1 VPGTV
6 GSIRKLDW
14 DSMRVNFFFTAA
26 PGVLEAM
33 PTSWITSFLLP
44 PGRGADINALVAA
57 FPNLTVIDVGAVIA
71 QVQDLTSKLVRV
83 VQFVFA
89 FALIAGAVVLLAALR
104 ATHDERMHELAV
116 LRTLGARNPQLR
128 TAMLSEFVVLGVL
141 SAILAAIGALATGY
155 ILAIKVFEISY
166 DPDWLALSGYVLMAV
181 IGVVVC
187 GWLGVRG
194 LLQRTVVDG
203 LRSVA

>member
-1 VPGTV
+1 
-6 GSIRKLDW
+6 
-14 DSMRVNFFFTAA
+14 
-26 PGVLEAM
+26 M

-44 PGRGADINALVAA
+44 PGRGDDINAMVSA
-57 FPNLTVIDVGAVIA
+57 FPNVTVIDVGAVIA
-71 QVQDLTSKLVRV
+71 QVQDLTSKLIGV
-83 VQFVFA
+83 VQFVFG
-89 FALIAGAVVLLAALR
+89 FALIAGVIVLFAALR
-104 ATHDERMHELAV
+104 STHDERMHELAV

-141 SAILAAIGALATGY
+141 SSLLATIGAVATGNV
-155 ILAIKVFEISY
+155 LAIKVFEISY
-166 DPDWLALSGYVLMAV
+166 DPAWLPLLGYVVLAV
-181 IGVVVC
+181 LGVVAC